1 MKGIKIIL
9 LILFTI
15 SICVGCNSSFSTND
29 IKIPD
34 SKDTFKIV
42 TLNVGKA
49 DCIIIS
55 YKDKNIMIDTGT
67 INNKDTILNYLSN
80 NNICTLDYLIL
91 THYDKDHIGSAN
103 KITKKI
109 NVINVLEPNYTK
121 DSKEYRNLSNAL
133 ENKSLVPT
141 IVTSNYHFN
150 IEDSEFTVYPPLKS
164 EYNSNSSN
172 EFSLVISIKHGN
184 NTFLLAGDAE
194 GQRLT
199 ELQNQMD
206 LSHIFLKIPHH
217 GETDNNSETFI
228 NDVNP
233 KYAVITCSK
242 EETPDKKL
250 LKYLDKVKAKT
261 YLSYNGTITAL
272 SDGNNLVISQ

>member
-1 MKGIKIIL
+1 M
-9 LILFTI
+9 
-15 SICVGCNSSFSTND
+15 
-29 IKIPD
+29 
-34 SKDTFKIV
+34 
-42 TLNVGKA
+42 
-49 DCIIIS
+49 
-55 YKDKNIMIDTGT
+55 
-67 INNKDTILNYLSN
+67 
-80 NNICTLDYLIL
+80 
-91 THYDKDHIGSAN
+91 
-103 KITKKI
+103 
-109 NVINVLEPNYTK
+109 
-121 DSKEYRNLSNAL
+121 
-133 ENKSLVPT
+133 ENKSLVPS